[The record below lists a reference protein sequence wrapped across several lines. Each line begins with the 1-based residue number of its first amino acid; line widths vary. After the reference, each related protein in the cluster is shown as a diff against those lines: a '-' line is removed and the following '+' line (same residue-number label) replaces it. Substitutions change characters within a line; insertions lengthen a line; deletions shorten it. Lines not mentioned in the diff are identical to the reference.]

1 MKMKD
6 HICHIYAWV
15 LMTFML
21 VLPACDRTED
31 DLLPDDQVR
40 LKASLAPAL
49 STVYTKGDGEIT
61 SVHASDLN
69 ISLTKVQGDNA
80 SFDGAEASAIT
91 AVMKADED
99 NDGLRDIEF
108 GAFQAF
114 PSADGIVNY
123 IAWYPQSATY
133 SNPADGRTTVT
144 FTVDGSTDILYS
156 DVASGNRRTG
166 FNTMTFRH
174 ALVKYSVMVYGTE
187 ETAGS
192 VAGTWGQIQSVTF
205 KGMPNSC
212 VLNLP
217 ENSTSLP
224 DISSSSSTIDL
235 PVSKTADIPVGFS
248 NATEMGYILAP
259 APSENVLNLSI
270 ATTEKTI
277 EDLDLSVSS
286 TFQPG
291 KHYKIYLRFSP
302 EGVINAE
309 ISVDEWHN
317 GSEIDLTNPNGTV
330 FYDLSE
336 THTANSYIVSAP
348 NSYCFN
354 ATVRGNGYTGLAGI
368 PGAAADLYLLGGEP
382 VSAEIVWTDLVGATT
397 GDANNLDNYF
407 TLSPKV
413 VDGRVFFSVK
423 PESESSNHLKK
434 EGNVVIGVKDA
445 AGNMLWT
452 WHIWIT
458 DRPAEQGYKNG
469 FAVQDRDLGATAYAP
484 TGDNGTIEG
493 FYYQW
498 GRPTPLPLG
507 KTVYKPK
514 PEPEYDTNTGVW
526 TFNTAITAF
535 EISKE
540 SIPVI
545 NRVAQPTTYFT
556 MPATASDALLTK
568 NLWGWRSE
576 TDEYAKTIY
585 DPCPPGYRV
594 PSIRLWRDLAINSKA
609 SADGAVSFNINV
621 SNLKVYYPMN
631 GYYMPFNESWGE
643 TVPQDPDWANANTY
657 KIVDDDTGAYMWA
670 ATYDLGANLNDAS
683 DDHPYAMD
691 FEKEGN
697 DLKEMET
704 RIEVSNYA
712 MPVRC
717 ISRMSKAHVTDLSDY
732 QTANSYIVSKK
743 GYYKFKAVVR
753 GNGIGKLVP
762 PGSTSSIDLTEQLQ
776 TVDMKS
782 QLVRVEPL
790 WWHSYASQ
798 EAPSADNFA
807 MLNDGR
813 PDQDGFVSFEVEAM
827 KEGNMILAGYDA
839 KGEIIWS
846 WHIWLTDE
854 PAMMKSNSFVVMDRN
869 LGATFAPEGTT
880 EPTGTNLTETYG
892 FYYQWGRKDPF
903 VVPGTA
909 VYKYSG
915 GSFTSV
921 ADAFILESEAAAK
934 TVGNSVANPMT
945 YHLASSPVTTGNG
958 VFAGINMSYF
968 VITDDDNSADN
979 QCFSTMVK
987 PEDRRSLWGYS
998 AASGYGVTT
1007 TKTMYDPCPPGYMV
1021 AHYLVWTNTERD
1033 SSDSKL
1039 YYSNLDGGFREH
1051 YIDDGAGGIF
1061 LNDSRYVSLFDKA
1074 WYPFTGYI
1082 KGDSFTIGASGSVG
1096 VFHTSTPAGN
1106 GSRSLMYNNTYSGQ
1120 AVDGNYRGLPSSF
1133 GYPVRCQKE

>member
-6 HICHIYAWV
+6 HIYHIYAWV

-49 STVYTKGDGEIT
+49 STVYTKGGGEIT
-61 SVHASDLN
+61 SVHASPLN
-69 ISLTKVQGDNA
+69 IGLTKVQGDNA
-80 SFDGAEASAIT
+80 SFDDAEASAIT
-91 AVMKADED
+91 AVMKKDED

-133 SNPADGRTTVT
+133 SNHDVGRTTVT

-212 VLNLP
+212 VLSLP

-224 DISSSSSTIDL
+224 DISSSGLRDL
-235 PVSKTADIPVGFS
+235 QVTKTADIPVGFS

-259 APSENVLNLSI
+259 APSNKVLNLSI
-270 ATTEKTI
+270 ATTKQTI
-277 EDLDLSVSS
+277 NDLNLSVSS

-309 ISVDEWHN
+309 ISVDAWHN
-317 GSEIDLTNPNGTV
+317 GSKIDLTNPNGTV

-368 PGAAADLYLLGGEP
+368 PGADVDLYMVGDA
-382 VSAEIVWTDLVGATT
+382 VSAEIVWTDLVEGTT
-397 GDANNLDNYF
+397 GDANNLDKYF
-407 TLSPKV
+407 TLSPNV
-413 VDGRVFFSVK
+413 VGGRVFFSVK
-423 PESESSNHLKK
+423 PDSESLNKLK

-484 TGDNGTIEG
+484 TGDTGNING

-507 KTVYKPK
+507 KIVYKPK
-514 PEPEYDTNTGVW
+514 YNNTTGAW
-526 TFNTAITAF
+526 
-535 EISKE
+535 ISNE
-540 SIPVI
+540 TVIFTTSADAVTVI
-545 NRVAQPTTYFT
+545 NRVAEPTVYFT
-556 MPATASDALLTK
+556 QKATATDALLTK
-568 NLWGWRSE
+568 NLWGWRNE
-576 TDEYAKTIY
+576 TDEYTKTVY

-594 PSIRLWRDLAINSKA
+594 PSIKLWRDLVILDE
-609 SADGAVSFNINV
+609 DGNGSHDAKLVKNGEDVNIAVSF
-621 SNLKVYYPMN
+621 KVDANHLQIYYPMT
-631 GYYMPFNESWGE
+631 GYYTALTTP
-643 TVPQDPDWANANTY
+643 
-657 KIVDDDTGAYMWA
+657 VDYGTGAYMWA
-670 ATYDLGANLNDAS
+670 ATYDLGTKLNDAS
-683 DDHPYAMD
+683 DDRPYALD
-691 FEKEGN
+691 FAIDGN
-697 DLKEMET
+697 EVLEQMET
-704 RIEVSNYA
+704 KTEFSNYA

-782 QLVRVEPL
+782 QLVKVEPL

-798 EAPSADNFA
+798 DAPSADNFA

-869 LGATFAPEGTT
+869 LGATFAPKGTT

-903 VVPGTA
+903 ARPGTA
-909 VYKYSG
+909 VYKYNRSER
-915 GSFTSV
+915 SFESSDDSKTPAVVETGFSSI
-921 ADAFILESEAAAK
+921 ADAASK

-945 YHLASSPVTTGNG
+945 YHLASGTID
-958 VFAGINMSYF
+958 GIFSDDQKMSGTF
-968 VITDDDNSADN
+968 SITNNNDSADN

-1051 YIDDGAGGIF
+1051 NIVDGTGGIF

-1082 KGDSFTIGASGSVG
+1082 KGNSFTIDESGSVG

-1106 GSRSLMYNNTYSGQ
+1106 GSRSLMYDNDQSGQ